1 LPGFERAQERLARK
15 VERRAN
21 LARFQD
27 VADAV
32 LYARFMP
39 AELILKRLVEE
50 NLLQFFNRFITE
62 KFVSAFCDPLCCGW
76 RYWGLNPPRF
86 RSGRSG

>member
-1 LPGFERAQERLARK
+1 LPGFERAQERLAGK

-32 LYARFMP
+32 L
-39 AELILKRLVEE
+39 
-50 NLLQFFNRFITE
+50 
-62 KFVSAFCDPLCCGW
+62 
-76 RYWGLNPPRF
+76 
-86 RSGRSG
+86 